1 VAALIVLVAAAPVKA
16 QDVLGV
22 RAVAFSPDGKHVA
35 VGTGEP
41 KEPGTVT
48 LWDVAT
54 RQRLWTHQ
62 EKSGVPG
69 LAFSP
74 DGQTLAMAVYANAA
88 RLLEAATGRVRAT
101 FDHPKEVRAVAFSPD
116 GKLLAT
122 ACWDKLIRVWDVK
135 AANVILSCAGHK
147 DRIFSVAFSADGKH
161 ILSAAGNDGAR
172 LWDAAG
178 GTEKHTW
185 KHGGFY
191 VPFALFTPD
200 GRLAITGGYDGTTR
214 LWDVTSGALRAR
226 FSGTGGVNQV
236 AFSPPAKT
244 LAVCGYGREI
254 SLFDMTFADP
264 SPEER
269 KQIQVCLAN
278 LDDDAYEVR
287 EAAGRELLKIGFV
300 GEAELLRA
308 SKQSKSAEVR
318 IRARR
323 LREELLSKPRAS
335 LRGHTADVATVAFS
349 RDGKLLASGSAD
361 GVVLIWDLPT
371 QKEAARLLPGGEKSR
386 HD

>member
-1 VAALIVLVAAAPVKA
+1 
-16 QDVLGV
+16 
-22 RAVAFSPDGKHVA
+22 
-35 VGTGEP
+35 
-41 KEPGTVT
+41 
-48 LWDVAT
+48 
-54 RQRLWTHQ
+54 
-62 EKSGVPG
+62 
-69 LAFSP
+69 
-74 DGQTLAMAVYANAA
+74 
-88 RLLEAATGRVRAT
+88 
-101 FDHPKEVRAVAFSPD
+101 
-116 GKLLAT
+116 
-122 ACWDKLIRVWDVK
+122 
-135 AANVILSCAGHK
+135 
-147 DRIFSVAFSADGKH
+147 VAFSADGKH
-161 ILSAAGNDGAR
+161 LLSAAGNDGAK

-178 GTEKHTW
+178 GTEKNTW

-236 AFSPPAKT
+236 AFSPTAKT

-254 SLFDMTFADP
+254 SLFGMTLADP

-287 EAAGRELLKIGFV
+287 EDAGRELLKIGFV
-300 GEAELLRA
+300 AEVELLRA
-308 SKQSKSAEVR
+308 SQESKSAEVR

-323 LREELLSKPRAS
+323 LRGELLSKPRAA
-335 LRGHTADVATVAFS
+335 LRGHTANVAAVAFS

-361 GVVLIWDLPT
+361 GVVLIWDLAT

-386 HD
+386 QD